1 MGCLCS
7 ESTLEEFS
15 EFEFVI
21 LKLLPTDESTPN
33 KFTITQITETILPK
47 EQGKTLFNL
56 CETNDNTTI
65 SGTFKYSSIQKSSL
79 FYIYLRKTPVIKKY
93 KTMKDF
99 KPSNF
104 CQLHKIIILLTEE
117 ANNKNIT
124 NEIIKKQTY
133 QIDSLISK
141 QIDFT
146 NELNKQKEMNNP
158 ELTDD
163 SFELS
168 NIEDYE
174 TEPSSEQNE
183 SEYVIEGVVN
193 TNSLNKL
200 KSILQESVVK
210 TEPKEEII
218 TTTVTTTNKNTQP
231 KDVKTF
237 ESEEIK
243 QSTINNNPQQN
254 TNNLI
259 RKITFRN
266 AKIPKVDIFSQMI
279 DLLKDHRLKS
289 FKFSENQIDSDFGG
303 WLDIFNLIDYNTHIR
318 SINLSNS
325 RFYDEHVEELVRY
338 LKGKRIRA
346 LTLSENFLSEQSA
359 LYLSKWLTKNK
370 TLQKLDLQRNAVTQ
384 FRAEGVKH
392 LTDAL
397 LTHPNIQIIDLSFME
412 LTRCGVSLAELI
424 EQSKSL
430 QSLGVHAAKLNYG
443 DFKAICRAA
452 IKSESLTMLDIG
464 MNYLGGDKSI
474 EEIANM
480 IKSNGVLK
488 EINIDNIGL
497 NMENYQVL
505 FNAFQENDKINK
517 VYISYNSDMKIKVM
531 VNFFKERENIK
542 YLEYVPYEPT
552 GYNDKKITAEEKRIL
567 ERVKKERPDM
577 TFIYE

>member
-7 ESTLEEFS
+7 ESTLEEFA
-15 EFEFVI
+15 EFELVI

-33 KFTITQITETILPK
+33 TFTITQITETILPK

-65 SGTFKYSSIQKSSL
+65 SGTFKFSSIQKSSL
-79 FYIYLRKTPVIKKY
+79 FYIYLRKSPVIKKY

-124 NEIIKKQTY
+124 NDIIKKQTY

-146 NELNKQKEMNNP
+146 EEINKQKEMNNS

-174 TEPSSEQNE
+174 DEPSPEQNE

-210 TEPKEEII
+210 TETKEEII
-218 TTTVTTTNKNTQP
+218 TTVTTTNKNAQP

-254 TNNLI
+254 TNSLI

-289 FKFSENQIDSDFGG
+289 FKFSENQIDADFGG

-359 LYLSKWLTKNK
+359 IYLSKWLSKNK

-384 FRAEGVKH
+384 FRAEGVKY

-412 LTRCGVSLAELI
+412 LTRCGASLAELI

-430 QSLGVHAAKLNYG
+430 QSLGVHATKLNYG
-443 DFKAICRAA
+443 DFKAICRAT
-452 IKSESLTMLDIG
+452 INSESLTMLDIG

-480 IKSNGVLK
+480 IKSNSVLR
-488 EINIDNIGL
+488 EINLDNIGL

-531 VNFFKERENIK
+531 VNFFKERDNIK
-542 YLEYVPYEPT
+542 YLEYVPYEPN
-552 GYNDKKITAEEKRIL
+552 GYNDKKITAEEKRVL